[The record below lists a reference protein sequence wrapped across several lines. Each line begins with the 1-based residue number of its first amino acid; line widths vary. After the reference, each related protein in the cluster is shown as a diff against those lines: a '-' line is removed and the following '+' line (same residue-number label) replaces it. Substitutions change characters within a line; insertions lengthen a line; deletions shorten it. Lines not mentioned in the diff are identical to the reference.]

1 MEQLNERNSELELRS
16 KLVEAELEKERDQLR
31 SQLESAES
39 GKQRALEQ
47 SKSLDSQKLKLLEE
61 AEARHKDLVT

>member
-61 AEARHKDLVT
+61 AEARHKDQVT